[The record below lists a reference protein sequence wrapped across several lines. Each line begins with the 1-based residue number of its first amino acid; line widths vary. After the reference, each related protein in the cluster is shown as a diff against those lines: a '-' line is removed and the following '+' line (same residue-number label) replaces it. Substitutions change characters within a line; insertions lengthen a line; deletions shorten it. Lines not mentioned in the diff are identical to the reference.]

1 MKNVPFG
8 GLWFLVVCV
17 VGVFVTVAAYR
28 AGDRVWMLLLL
39 FAVINGVMAYR
50 QIKAGDL

>member
-8 GLWFLVVCV
+8 GLWFLLLC
-17 VGVFVTVAAYR
+17 GAAMFVTVAAFR
-28 AGDRVWMLLLL
+28 AGDLVWLL
-39 FAVINGVMAYR
+39 FLLIAAVAGVMAYR